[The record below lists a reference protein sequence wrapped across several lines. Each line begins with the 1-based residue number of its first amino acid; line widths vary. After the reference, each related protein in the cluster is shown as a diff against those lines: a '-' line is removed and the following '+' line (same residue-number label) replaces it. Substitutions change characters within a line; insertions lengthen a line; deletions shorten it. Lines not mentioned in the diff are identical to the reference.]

1 MSLDLSSLTLQA
13 PDSWL
18 IQGTEKSKYEK
29 IFESLGPV
37 TGKLSGDKVR
47 PVLMNSKLP
56 VDVLGRVWELSD
68 INKDGFLDKD
78 EFCVA
83 MYLVYRAIDK
93 EAVPTVLPNNLI
105 PPSKRSFSSILTPS
119 TLSHKEKVLPGAV
132 AVLPPMPSS
141 PLTSVS
147 RHASV
152 SSTASPKHT
161 PAAQTNQVPPQ
172 WVVSPADRTRFAAIF
187 QQKREPDGLIG
198 GATARDVFFQSN
210 LSHPILAHVWGLCDQ
225 NQVGRLTQD
234 QFVLAMHLISQKVKG
249 IELPTQLTPEMINP
263 SSQDSGYGDTGSLS
277 DASSGVGDSAAMREL
292 DALNQ
297 EIEELRREK
306 ESLTAE
312 IQQKESAIRTASH
325 DVQELQDTLDRNSSS
340 LAQLECDKS
349 EAHTRLDELDQQKN
363 KLDSMLSDVKQK
375 VQEETENIK
384 SLRAKIS
391 AQEASV
397 GQQEV
402 ELRRVRE
409 ELAKMKNEETQLEQR
424 LEAGKQ
430 RQMGVDRS
438 LDEAQT
444 EIKKVQGQI
453 QKLQDQQKSVESN
466 IEQYDKAVVA
476 LKSESN
482 SDFSFDAF
490 TSTSLN
496 NMAISES
503 VFSMGAMQ
511 EKVDDIKKDINEDLF
526 KQDNNTDPF
535 KSSDPFA
542 ESDPFGGSDP
552 FSSATP
558 PASVDPFAGA
568 DPFASSGSPLDAT
581 SSSNASD
588 PFKTSGL
595 DFASETFGKTSEPPT
610 DDPFAKTSEVAENDP
625 FAGQDPF
632 ATTTSSAFDTT
643 VSSSASS
650 FAHDPFAGPDVFST
664 NEQTKKPD
672 TSTDLGSKS
681 SSSAALTFDSG
692 SFAAAFSETGGTG
705 KDDFFSSAFPTS
717 TSTESKSG
725 SSDPWGSAFGGGSS
739 PAVGG
744 DPFGGDSFTPP
755 ATSVGFGKSA
765 FEADFSSMKTE
776 KSKTEQKKAPP
787 RPAKPA
793 EMSQKK
799 GLSEAEQLKW
809 AQEESRKAEEDRKKK
824 LQLQEQTQK

>member
-1 MSLDLSSLTLQA
+1 
-13 PDSWL
+13 WL

-37 TGKLSGDKVR
+37 SGKLSGDKVR

-93 EAVPTVLPNNLI
+93 EAVPTTLPNNLI
-105 PPSKRSFSSILTPS
+105 PPSKRSFSSILS
-119 TLSHKEKVLPGAV
+119 AV
-132 AVLPPMPSS
+132 SVLPPMPSS

-161 PAAQTNQVPPQ
+161 PAAQSNQVPPQ

-263 SSQDSGYGDTGSLS
+263 SSQDSGLS

-402 ELRRVRE
+402 ELRRVRD

-438 LDEAQT
+438 LEEAQT

-453 QKLQDQQKSVESN
+453 QKLQEQQKSVESN
-466 IEQYDKAVVA
+466 IDQYDKAVVT
-476 LKSESN
+476 LKN
-482 SDFSFDAF
+482 FSLDAF

-558 PASVDPFAGA
+558 PASVDPFAGT

-595 DFASETFGKTSEPPT
+595 DFASEAFVKPSEPPT

-664 NEQTKKPD
+664 NEQIKKPV
-672 TSTDLGSKS
+672 
-681 SSSAALTFDSG
+681 DSG
-692 SFAAAFSETGGTG
+692 SFAAAFSETGSTG

-717 TSTESKSG
+717 TSTEMLPKSKSG
-725 SSDPWGSAFGGGSS
+725 STDPWGSAFGGGSS

-765 FEADFSSMKTE
+765 FEADFSSMK
-776 KSKTEQKKAPP
+776 
-787 RPAKPA
+787 PAKPA

-799 GLSEAEQLKW
+799 VGGIILFCSLSGLSEAEQLKW

-824 LQLQEQTQK
+824 LQLQEQADLELAIALSKQT